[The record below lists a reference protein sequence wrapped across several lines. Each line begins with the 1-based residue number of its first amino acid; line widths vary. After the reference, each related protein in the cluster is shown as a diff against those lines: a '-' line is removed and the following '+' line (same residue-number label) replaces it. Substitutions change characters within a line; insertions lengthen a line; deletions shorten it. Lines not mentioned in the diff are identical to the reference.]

1 MLRRARI
8 ENFRCIEAA
17 ELEFDAA
24 GTGIVGPNASGKT
37 SLLEA
42 LFFLASGRS
51 FRTAV
56 RDNLLGPKGT
66 LLRVFGELSAPSG
79 ISTPAGIEYS
89 SGKSRVRVGGQDVSS
104 VSAIS
109 AILPLQIID
118 PGIHRLVEEGS
129 ARRRR
134 QLDWGVFHVEHEF
147 LVAWRRYHR
156 ALQQRNAALRQNQDW
171 RSVSIWD
178 QELCAAGDSV
188 DELRARYIESFTP
201 YFRTTADALLQEPVS
216 LEYRRGW
223 NRELSLEAALEASR
237 PRDRRLR
244 TTTVGPHRA
253 DILFRWGGDVAK
265 DRVSRGQQKMLA
277 AAFILAQTRFRSEHT
292 DRHTTL
298 LLDDPAAELDVDN
311 LGKLLSVVAATPA
324 QLIATSLSPDGLRG
338 IRIGRM
344 FHVEQGRFTAML

>member
-1 MLRRARI
+1 MLRKARI

-56 RDNLLGPKGT
+56 RENLLGPKSAFF
-66 LLRVFGELSAPSG
+66 RVFGELTAPNG
-79 ISTPAGIEYS
+79 VGTPAGIEYS
-89 SGKSRVRVGGQDVSS
+89 SGRSRVRVGGQDVSS
-104 VSAIS
+104 VSAVS

-118 PGIHRLVEEGS
+118 PGVHRLVEEGS

-147 LVAWRRYHR
+147 LSVWRRYNR
-156 ALQQRNAALRQNQDW
+156 ALQQRNAALRQNLDW
-171 RSVSIWD
+171 QTVCVWD
-178 QELCAAGDSV
+178 QEVSVAGASV
-188 DELRARYIESFTP
+188 DQFRGRYVEAFAP
-201 YFRTTADALLQEPVS
+201 YFRSTADALLQEPVS

-223 NRELSLEAALEASR
+223 NGELSLEAALEASR
-237 PRDRRLR
+237 ARDRRLK

-253 DILFRWGGDVAK
+253 DIVFRWGDDLAK
-265 DRVSRGQQKMLA
+265 DRISRGQQKMLA

-292 DRHTTL
+292 ARRTTL

-311 LGKLLSVVAATPA
+311 LGKLLSVVATTPA
-324 QLIATSLSPDGLRG
+324 QLIATSLSPEGLAG
-338 IRIGRM
+338 MRIGRM